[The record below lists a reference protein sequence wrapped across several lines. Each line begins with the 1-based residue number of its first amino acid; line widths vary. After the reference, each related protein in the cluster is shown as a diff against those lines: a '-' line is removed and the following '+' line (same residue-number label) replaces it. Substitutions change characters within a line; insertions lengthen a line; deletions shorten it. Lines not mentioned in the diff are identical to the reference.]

1 MSGFL
6 RYLRQQAALPPE
18 QRDPDPPE
26 STAEDRA
33 AYHADLARRI
43 QADIDAPRVQRP
55 ADDGV
60 IRFPACMLDAAGLV
74 EIDG

>member
-6 RYLRQQAALPPE
+6 RYLRQQAALPPD

-26 STAEDRA
+26 PTAEERA

-43 QADIDAPRVQRP
+43 QSDIDAPRVTFV
-55 ADDGV
+55 AINGV
-60 IRFPACMLDAAGLV
+60 IHFPQCMLDAAGMV
-74 EIDG
+74 EMD

>member
-1 MSGFL
+1 MGGFM
-6 RYLRQQAALPPE
+6 RYLRQQAALPPD
-18 QRDPDPPE
+18 QRDPDPPGP
-26 STAEDRA
+26 TAEDPA

-60 IRFPACMLDAAGLV
+60 IRFPQCMLDAAGLV
-74 EIDG
+74 EMDG